1 MAPSAIVVALM
12 LSDMEPLMI
21 VGSVSLGCAA
31 FIGMVYGEILL
42 LHKV

>member
-1 MAPSAIVVALM
+1 MAPSAIVVAHTS
-12 LSDMEPLMI
+12 SDMQPLMI
-21 VGSVSLGCAA
+21 VGIASLGCAA